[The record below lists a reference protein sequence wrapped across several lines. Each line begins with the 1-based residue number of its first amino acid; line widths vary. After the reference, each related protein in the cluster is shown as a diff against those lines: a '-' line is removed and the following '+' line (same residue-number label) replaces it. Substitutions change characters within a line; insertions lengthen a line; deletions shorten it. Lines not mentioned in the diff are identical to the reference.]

1 MIEGGFLD
9 PEPGLGN
16 IETAGALVLPLP
28 LDLTCSWKRG
38 TGGGPAAIIEASHH
52 IEYYD
57 EEVGFDAC
65 AALGGIATH
74 AEPDLPTDPAEAAG
88 AVEELAAGLLK
99 PGRLL
104 VSLGGEH
111 SLSHPLVAAH
121 LRRWPGL
128 SVLQIDA
135 HADLRES
142 YQGSPHNHACPM
154 RRIMELGVHVTAV
167 AIRSVDESEV
177 ELMDGE
183 LRRTFWAHEVC
194 GRLDDHIDA
203 IVDSLPGDDVYITI
217 DLDGLDPSVVPAVG
231 TPIPGGLGWYE
242 TLRLLRALFAKKSV
256 VGVDVVELSPRD
268 DQQSADS
275 AAARLVYK
283 MMAYRAERLRW
294 EHKID

>member
-9 PEPGLGN
+9 PEPGLGDA
-16 IETAGALVLPLP
+16 ESSGALVLPLP

-38 TGGGPAAIIEASHH
+38 TDGGPAAIIEASHH
-52 IEYYD
+52 IEYWD

-74 AEPDLPTDPAEAAG
+74 PAPELPTDPSAAAA
-88 AVEELAAGLLK
+88 AVEELASGLLK

-111 SLSHPLVAAH
+111 SLTHPLVAAH
-121 LRRWPGL
+121 QRRWPGL

-135 HADLRES
+135 HADLRDS

-167 AIRSVDESEV
+167 AIRSADESEAG
-177 ELMDGE
+177 LMDGE

-194 GRLDDHIDA
+194 GRLDGYVDE
-203 IVDSLPGDDVYITI
+203 IVASLPGEDVYITI

-231 TPIPGGLGWYE
+231 TPIPGGLGWFE
-242 TLRLLRALFAKKSV
+242 TLGLLRALFGGKNV
-256 VGVDVVELSPRD
+256 VGADVVELSPREG
-268 DQQSADS
+268 QQGSDS

-283 MMAYRAERLRW
+283 MLAYRAERLRKGD
-294 EHKID
+294 KIN